1 MSYDYLYVDL
11 LGLKDNVTD
20 HNRDVHLPKDL

>member
-1 MSYDYLYVDL
+1 MMSYLYVDL

-20 HNRDVHLPKDL
+20 DNRDVHLPKDL